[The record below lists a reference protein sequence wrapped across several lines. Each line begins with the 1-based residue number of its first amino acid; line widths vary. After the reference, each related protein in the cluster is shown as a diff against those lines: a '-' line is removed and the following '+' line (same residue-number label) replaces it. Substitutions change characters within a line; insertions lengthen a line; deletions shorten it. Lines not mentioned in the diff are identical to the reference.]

1 MISPAE
7 IKVKAERKYI
17 SFLQSQIQE
26 IPFSRIVIRGD
37 KSYSKSLSEYEKE
50 ILALLN
56 QSKEKKYF
64 GYSIDYQTIKTK
76 FIGTQS
82 LPASIYFDSEN
93 DFLKYLGKEKEVVLF
108 RQNCQQILSLFPEL
122 KNWIIQ
128 NPLKIIQTQGEWKSI
143 LKVCVYFKNN
153 TKPNLYIRELPINV
167 HTKFIEKNQSVLRE
181 LLDIIIE
188 PFINWEE
195 NAFEKRFNLKYRE
208 PQVRFKILDSEIS
221 INYFSGLD
229 DLAIPVSQFE
239 NLLLPVNKVL
249 IVENKTTLYTTLTLP
264 KMEKAIAIFGS
275 GYSVHNLKSANW
287 FNNVE
292 LLYWGDID
300 VQGFE
305 ILSQFRNYFPN
316 TKSIL
321 MDQQTFELFFENDLG
336 TPTNITTLLNLN
348 DQEQKLYELLK
359 ANNWRLEQEKIPFD
373 YVNVFFDNE

>member
-76 FIGTQS
+76 LIGTQS

-128 NPLKIIQTQGEWKSI
+128 NPLKIIQNQGEWKSI

-153 TKPNLYIRELPINV
+153 PKPNLYIRELPINV
-167 HTKFIEKNQSVLRE
+167 HTKFIEKNQSILRE

-188 PFINWEE
+188 PFVNWEE

-208 PQVRFKILDSEIS
+208 PQVRFKILDAEIS

-239 NLLLPVNKVL
+239 NLRLPVNKVL
-249 IVENKTTLYTTLTLP
+249 IVENKTSLYTTLTLP

-275 GYSVHNLKSANW
+275 GYSVHNLKSADW
-287 FNNVE
+287 LNNVE
-292 LLYWGDID
+292 LLYWGDVD

-305 ILSQFRNYFPN
+305 ILSQFRKYFPN

-321 MDQQTFELFFENDLG
+321 MDQTTFELFFENDLG
-336 TPTNITTLLNLN
+336 TPTNITTQLNLN
-348 DQEQKLYELLK
+348 DPEQKLYELIK
-359 ANNWRLEQEKIPFD
+359 ANNWRLEQEKIPLA
-373 YVNVFFDNE
+373 YVNVFFE